1 MKTIRTRHTTFDP
14 CGLHDEHMYAVRD
27 GVSLEHAL
35 WNAGALLAS
44 AKVIAEQIA
53 PAKEID
59 RERLG
64 YACSEMI
71 AFAMAAVESCN
82 SALEAERMKRE

>member
-1 MKTIRTRHTTFDP
+1 MKVVGPRHTTFDP
-14 CGLHDEHMYAVRD
+14 CGVHDHHMYAVRD
-27 GVSLEHAL
+27 GVPLEQAL

-64 YACSEMI
+64 YACGGGGLP
-71 AFAMAAVESCN
+71 VQYQH
-82 SALEAERMKRE
+82 